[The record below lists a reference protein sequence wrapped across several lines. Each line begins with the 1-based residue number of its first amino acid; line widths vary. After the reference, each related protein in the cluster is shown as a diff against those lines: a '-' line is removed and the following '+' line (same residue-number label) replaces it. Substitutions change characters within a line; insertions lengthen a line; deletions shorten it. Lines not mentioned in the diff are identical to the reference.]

1 MFAEDQ
7 TDSQMKK
14 FKAGDWGWGESNEIM
29 STQINA
35 LKFWPKVWSPMF
47 RNRSWCSKCEDKL

>member
-35 LKFWPKVWSPMF
+35 LKF
-47 RNRSWCSKCEDKL
+47 